1 MENSSSQPDREVMDM
16 NYRGQIPFN
25 ILVGNFR
32 RKMILETL
40 ADNTRNQEDKDKILA
55 PYEDFLKSQTKKIKQ

>member
-1 MENSSSQPDREVMDM
+1 MDM
-16 NYRGQIPFN
+16 NYKGQIPFN

-40 ADNTRNQEDKDKILA
+40 ADNTRNQEDKDKILN
-55 PYEDFLKSQTKKIKQ
+55 PYENYLNK

>member
-1 MENSSSQPDREVMDM
+1 MENSASLDQEVMDM

-40 ADNTRNQEDKDKILA
+40 ADNSRNQQDKDKILN
-55 PYEDFLKSQTKKIKQ
+55 PYENYLK